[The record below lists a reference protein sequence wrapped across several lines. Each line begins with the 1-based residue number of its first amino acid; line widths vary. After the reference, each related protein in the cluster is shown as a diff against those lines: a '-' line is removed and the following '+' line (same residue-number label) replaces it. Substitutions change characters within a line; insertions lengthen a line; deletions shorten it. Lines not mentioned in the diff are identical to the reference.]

1 LLVNLL
7 APIRQNILLVKIN
20 RIRKKLL
27 FIMVAVLW
35 LSLISCG
42 LWVTWSYQNTP
53 GEQASAPKYWPLT
66 SRIQRTA
73 TQPTLVLAIHP
84 HCPCSRATIGELALL
99 MTHVQ
104 GLVNDNVLFVKPH
117 EFSESWEKTDLWK
130 SASSIPGVK
139 VMTDEGGIEAARF
152 GSRTSGQ
159 AMLYDT
165 NGQLIFN
172 GGITSSRGHSGENE
186 GRSAIVSLLRA
197 DTSATNET
205 PVFGCPLFERSSEKP
220 KEEFCHGVHQK

>member
-1 LLVNLL
+1 M
-7 APIRQNILLVKIN
+7 
-20 RIRKKLL
+20 RKKLL

-53 GEQASAPKYWPLT
+53 GERANAPGKWPLT
-66 SRIQRTA
+66 SVQRKRGL
-73 TQPTLVLAIHP
+73 PTLVLAIHP

-104 GLVNDNVLFVKPH
+104 GLVNANVLFVKPH
-117 EFSESWEKTDLWK
+117 EFSDDWEKTDLWK
-130 SASSIPGVK
+130 SAASIPGVR
-139 VMTDEGGIEAARF
+139 VITDEGGVEAASF

-159 AMLYDT
+159 ALLYDT

-186 GRSAIVSLLRA
+186 GRSALVSLLTT
-197 DTSATNET
+197 DMPSTSET
-205 PVFGCPLFERSSEKP
+205 PVFGCPLFNSGSEEP
-220 KEEFCHGVHQK
+220 TEEFCHGVRQK